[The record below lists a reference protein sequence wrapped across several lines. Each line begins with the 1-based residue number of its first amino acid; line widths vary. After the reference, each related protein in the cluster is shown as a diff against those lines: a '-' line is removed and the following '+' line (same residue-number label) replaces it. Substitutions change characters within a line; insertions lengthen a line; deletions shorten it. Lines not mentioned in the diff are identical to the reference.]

1 MENNYDFNLIS
12 KEVLTILYCLDEK
25 LIKKIPDNI
34 IQELMMNAADCDK
47 EIIID
52 FNKNLENQNI
62 TEECKDIIALIY
74 YNYIATDDNK
84 RIIKEKWGIKD
95 NNYNKEISEKYDIN
109 NIFEERNN
117 KNKKEEKALV
127 KYKEENVFIRFLK
140 KLLRINK

>member
-1 MENNYDFNLIS
+1 
-12 KEVLTILYCLDEK
+12 
-25 LIKKIPDNI
+25 
-34 IQELMMNAADCDK
+34 MMNAADCDK

-84 RIIKEKWGIKD
+84 RIIKEKWGIKS